1 VLTGPAR
8 TAAAAGAGTLLGC
21 AVWLVGLG
29 DAASAV
35 WAATTLLLLVPLTWS
50 VLRTLARGDV
60 GVDAIALLAM
70 GGALAVGEYL
80 AGAVIAVMLAGGNA
94 LEAYAQGRAG
104 RELSALVSKIPTT
117 ARIRRGDE
125 VVTVPVD
132 RLGLGDR
139 MMVNSGDTVGADA
152 RLASAHGVFDTSSLT
167 GEPLPVDIVVGEQVA
182 SGSVNAGPP
191 VELDVIRPAVESTYA
206 AIVRLVE
213 SAQGSKAPFVR
224 MADRYAVWFLG
235 LTVALA
241 GVAWLSSGDPV
252 RAVAVLV
259 VATPCPLI
267 LAAPVALVSGVS
279 RAARAGVIVKGA
291 GVIERLAA
299 ARTVLLDKTG
309 TLTLGTPVVDDLR
322 PMPPTRAADLLAA
335 AASLDQAS
343 SHVVAT
349 ALVTEA
355 GRRAMVLTY
364 PSGVEES
371 PGQGLTGRVDG
382 SVVALGSRAY
392 LRARGIDVPSGDP
405 ATGRADVQVAID
417 DRYAGR
423 ISVTDRLRPD
433 AAGLVG
439 RLRENGIRDVVLATG
454 DQALVAQAIAHEA
467 GIDEVHSELSAEDKL
482 ELIRA
487 LRQRSSGSV
496 VMVGDGVNDAPA
508 LAVADV
514 GIALAAGSATAAS
527 QTADAVIV
535 VDRVTRVADAIAI
548 GQRSMR
554 IARQSVLA
562 GIGLSVCGMALAAVG
577 LLPPIAGALAQEAID
592 VGVILNALR
601 ALRGPELR

>member
-1 VLTGPAR
+1 MTSRVPAV
-8 TAAAAGAGTLLGC
+8 AAGVGTLVGC
-21 AVWLVGLG
+21 AAWLAGFG
-29 DAASAV
+29 GAASAI
-35 WAATTLLLLVPLTWS
+35 WAATTLLLLVPLTLS
-50 VLRTLARGDV
+50 VVKTLARGDV

-117 ARIRRGDE
+117 ARVRRGGD

-132 RLGLGDR
+132 RLDPGDR
-139 MMVNSGDTVGADA
+139 MVVNTGDTVAADA
-152 RLASAHGVFDTSSLT
+152 QLVSAHAVFDTSSLT
-167 GEPLPVDIVVGEQVA
+167 GEPLPVGAAAGAQIA

-191 VELDVIRPAVESTYA
+191 VELDVIRRAGESTYA

-235 LTVALA
+235 LTVTLA
-241 GVAWLSSGDPV
+241 VGAWAASGDPV

-279 RAARAGVIVKGA
+279 RAAEAGVIVKGA

-309 TLTLGTPVVDDLR
+309 TLTLGTPAVDAVHPQPFSD
-322 PMPPTRAADLLAA
+322 ADRLLAA
-335 AASLDQAS
+335 AASLDQVS
-343 SHVVAT
+343 SHVVAK
-349 ALVTEA
+349 ALVAEA
-355 GRRAMVLTY
+355 KRRSMALQY
-364 PSGVEES
+364 PLDVAES
-371 PGQGLTGRVDG
+371 PGQGVRGRVNG
-382 SVVALGSRAY
+382 SKVAVGSRAF
-392 LRARGIDVPSGDP
+392 LRGLGIHVPPGEST
-405 ATGRADVQVAID
+405 TGRADVQVAID
-417 DRYAGR
+417 DRYAGT
-423 ISVTDRLRPD
+423 ISVTDHLRSD
-433 AAGLVG
+433 AAGLVD
-439 RLRENGIRDVVLATG
+439 RLHQSGIRDVVLATG
-454 DQALVAQAIAHEA
+454 DQATVAHAIADQA
-467 GIDEVHSELSAEDKL
+467 GIEQVHPELSAEQKMQL
-482 ELIRA
+482 IGELRA
-487 LRQRSSGSV
+487 RPGDAGV

-508 LAVADV
+508 LALADV
-514 GIALAAGSATAAS
+514 GIAMTAGAATAAS

-535 VDRVTRVADAIAI
+535 VDSVTRVADAIEI
-548 GQRSMR
+548 GQRSMH
-554 IARQSVLA
+554 IARQSVLV
-562 GIGLSVCGMALAAVG
+562 GLGLSGCGMVLAAVG

-601 ALRGPELR
+601 ALRS

>member
-1 VLTGPAR
+1 MTSRVPAV
-8 TAAAAGAGTLLGC
+8 AAGVGTLVGC
-21 AVWLVGLG
+21 AAWLAGFG
-29 DAASAV
+29 GAASAI
-35 WAATTLLLLVPLTWS
+35 WAATTLLLLVPLTLS
-50 VLRTLARGDV
+50 VVKTLARGDV

-117 ARIRRGDE
+117 ARVRRGGD

-132 RLGLGDR
+132 RLDPGDR
-139 MMVNSGDTVGADA
+139 MVVNTGDTVAADA
-152 RLASAHGVFDTSSLT
+152 QLVSAHAVFDTSSLT
-167 GEPLPVDIVVGEQVA
+167 GEPLPVGAAAGAQIA

-191 VELDVIRPAVESTYA
+191 VELDVIRRAGESTYA

-235 LTVALA
+235 LTVTLA
-241 GVAWLSSGDPV
+241 VGAWAASGDPV

-279 RAARAGVIVKGA
+279 RAAEAGVIVKGA

-309 TLTLGTPVVDDLR
+309 TLTLGTPAVDAVHPQPFSD
-322 PMPPTRAADLLAA
+322 ADRLLAA
-335 AASLDQAS
+335 AASLDQVS
-343 SHVVAT
+343 SHVVAK
-349 ALVTEA
+349 ALVAEA
-355 GRRAMVLTY
+355 KRRSMALQY
-364 PSGVEES
+364 PLDVAES
-371 PGQGLTGRVDG
+371 PGQGVRGRVNG
-382 SVVALGSRAY
+382 SKVAVGSRAF
-392 LRARGIDVPSGDP
+392 LRGLGIDVPPGEST
-405 ATGRADVQVAID
+405 TGRADVQVAID
-417 DRYAGR
+417 DRYAGT
-423 ISVTDRLRPD
+423 ISVTDHLRSD
-433 AAGLVG
+433 AAGLVD
-439 RLRENGIRDVVLATG
+439 RLHQSGIRDVVLATG
-454 DQALVAQAIAHEA
+454 DQATVAHAIADQA
-467 GIDEVHSELSAEDKL
+467 GIEQVHPELSAEQKMQL
-482 ELIRA
+482 IGELRA
-487 LRQRSSGSV
+487 RPGDAGV

-508 LAVADV
+508 LALADV
-514 GIALAAGSATAAS
+514 GIAMTAGAATAAS

-535 VDRVTRVADAIAI
+535 VDSVTRVADAIEI
-548 GQRSMR
+548 GQRSMH
-554 IARQSVLA
+554 IARQSVLV
-562 GIGLSVCGMALAAVG
+562 GLGLSGCGMVLAAVG

-601 ALRGPELR
+601 ALRS

>member
-1 VLTGPAR
+1 MLSGPAR
-8 TAAAAGAGTLLGC
+8 TAAAAGAGTVVGGG
-21 AVWLVGLG
+21 VWLAGSG
-29 DAASAV
+29 GAANAI

-50 VLRTLARGDV
+50 VVKTLARGDV

-117 ARIRRGDE
+117 ARIRRSGD

-132 RLGLGDR
+132 RLDRGDR
-139 MMVNSGDTVGADA
+139 MVVNTGDTVAADA
-152 RLASAHGVFDTSSLT
+152 RLVSAHAVFDTSSLT
-167 GEPLPVDIVVGEQVA
+167 GEPLPVDVVAGGQVA
-182 SGSVNAGPP
+182 SGSINAGPP
-191 VELDVIRPAVESTYA
+191 VELDALRPAGESTYA
-206 AIVRLVE
+206 AIVRLVQ

-241 GVAWLSSGDPV
+241 AAAWLASGDPV

-279 RAARAGVIVKGA
+279 RAAHAGVIVKGA

-309 TLTLGTPVVDDLR
+309 TLTLGTPSVDGLHPLAPCD
-322 PMPPTRAADLLAA
+322 ADGLLTA

-343 SHVVAT
+343 SHVVAR
-349 ALVTEA
+349 ALVAEA
-355 GRRAMVLTY
+355 ECRSIPLTF
-364 PSGVEES
+364 PTDVEES
-371 PGQGLTGRVDG
+371 PGQGVRGRVNG
-382 SVVALGSRAY
+382 SVVAVGSRTY
-392 LRARGIDVPSGDP
+392 LRTQGVNVPDGDP
-405 ATGRADVQVAID
+405 VPGQSNVQVAID
-417 DRYAGR
+417 SRYAGR
-423 ISVTDRLRPD
+423 ISVTDRLRAD
-433 AAGLVG
+433 AAGLVD
-439 RLRENGIRDVVLATG
+439 RLHESGIHDIVLATG
-454 DQALVAQAIAHEA
+454 DQAAVANAIAHEA
-467 GIDEVHSELSAEDKL
+467 GIEQVHPELSAEQKM
-482 ELIRA
+482 ELIRG
-487 LRQRSSGSV
+487 LRDAGDAGV
-496 VMVGDGVNDAPA
+496 IMVGDGVNDAPA
-508 LAVADV
+508 LALADV
-514 GIALAAGSATAAS
+514 GIAMAGGSATAAS

-535 VDRVTRVADAIAI
+535 VDRVTRVADAIVI

-577 LLPPIAGALAQEAID
+577 LLPPVAGALAQEAID

-601 ALRGPELR
+601 ALRS